1 MKSLFRRGLTTLL
14 CVGTLV
20 AGTQSWAADAKQ
32 ANSASTEVK
41 VNPKAQ
47 ENCKKPCDMKSE
59 EKNQQDHSQ
68 HDHSKMTDMSQM
80 DHSKMMN
87 MDHSNMSDMDHS
99 KMMNMD
105 HSKMNMSNK

>member
-59 EKNQQDHSQ
+59 EKNQ
-68 HDHSKMTDMSQM
+68 HDHGKMTDMSQM

-87 MDHSNMSDMDHS
+87 MDHSNMGDMDHS